1 MLRAGPFT
9 ELAAISLVGDCLA
22 GDRYTVA
29 GAMLSES
36 LPAELLYP
44 FNSCAKTT
52 GIPVVAASMK
62 DAATEIASFS
72 VLLVFDLMRLS
83 SFNR

>member
-1 MLRAGPFT
+1 
-9 ELAAISLVGDCLA
+9 
-22 GDRYTVA
+22 
-29 GAMLSES
+29 MLSES

-44 FNSCAKTT
+44 FDSCAKTT